1 MEGFGEEVIF
11 FGLGTI
17 VSGCLLLR
25 VLLWGGR
32 ETENS
37 RASGLASEAGEM
49 SGRTRTGEVDCCI
62 CLGETQMAVETN
74 CGHIYCGQC
83 ILEVWRRSAS
93 FSPTPCP
100 YCRTVG
106 QLTYLLRIAKIINAT
121 IRSSLKII

>member
-1 MEGFGEEVIF
+1 METKKHNI
-11 FGLGTI
+11 LTPA
-17 VSGCLLLR
+17 
-25 VLLWGGR
+25 

-37 RASGLASEAGEM
+37 RASGPSSEAGEM

-106 QLTYLLRIAKIINAT
+106 QLTFIDYIRTVKRIAKIINAT